1 VITQENDPFLTFD
14 AAYVLG
20 SLSPE
25 DRHAFELHLGECA
38 ECSRSVQELAGVPGL
53 LSQVH
58 LDLAAVETV
67 PADLLPA
74 VLNRVRRSRRR
85 RTLLTVTSV
94 IVAVVAAITLVVSA
108 VLPSPLADP
117 TAVPAEATMTA
128 LGNFPVKAAIGLTD
142 QAWGTRVV
150 MSCSYYGS
158 RPGDYVLVAVHHSG
172 AVAQLA
178 SWHAMANNT
187 ARLDI
192 GTALRRSDIQ
202 ALEVRT
208 TAGIALLRLSP

>member
-1 VITQENDPFLTFD
+1 VTTQENDPFLTFD

-25 DRHAFELHLGECA
+25 DRHAFELHLRGCA
-38 ECSRSVQELAGVPGL
+38 ECSRSVRELAGLPGL

-58 LDLAAVETV
+58 PDLAAVEPM
-67 PADLLPA
+67 PAGLLPA
-74 VLNRVRRSRRR
+74 VLDRVRRSRRR
-85 RTLLTVTSV
+85 RTLLTGTSL
-94 IVAVVAAITLVVSA
+94 IVAVAAAVTLVVSV
-108 VLPSPLADP
+108 VLPGPPAEP
-117 TAVPAEATMTA
+117 TAGPAETTMTA
-128 LGNFPVKAAIGLTD
+128 LGNFPVQAAVGLTD

-150 MSCSYYGS
+150 MSCSYHGS
-158 RPGDYVLVAVHHSG
+158 RSGDYVLVAVRHGG

-178 SWHAMANNT
+178 SWHAMANDT
-187 ARLDI
+187 ARLEV

-208 TAGIALLRLSP
+208 TSGIALLRLSP